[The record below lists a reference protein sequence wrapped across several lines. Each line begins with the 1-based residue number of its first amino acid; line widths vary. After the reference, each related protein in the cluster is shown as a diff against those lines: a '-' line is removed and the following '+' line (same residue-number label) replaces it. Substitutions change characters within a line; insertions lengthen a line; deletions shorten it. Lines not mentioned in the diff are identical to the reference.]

1 MPKDAMC
8 RVMRLNRLSRSR
20 SRKVVFHRSPNRRIL
35 MLTIQSLVE
44 SDLRALVLLVS
55 DLQALFQHNHQEKPR
70 RGLGRDRGS
79 WPSTN
84 SQLIIA
90 SERVPGYNNRP
101 VVLLPR

>member
-84 SQLIIA
+84 SQLSLA
-90 SERVPGYNNRP
+90 GERVPGCINRP
-101 VVLLPR
+101 VVLLP